1 MAPNDAG
8 LPWRALKELR
18 EINQRYDDFKSSDST
33 LLTALIES
41 YKQATHHSA
50 SQQILSVIADKLSFT
65 DLHRSPSTAWNR
77 STNLIVSK
85 VPRTLSKGGSGKSRT
100 FHWFYHKSANYSRP
114 AVWKKKVKL
123 SNGEILDV
131 PNVIRLLIPTRL
143 VNQYFQY
150 CQETGFTNPLP
161 RSTLMKIL
169 SESCSASVRRCMQ
182 GLNNYLAE
190 GARAFDELSSIVD
203 KLSEIGLGKDVAD
216 RLKESLKSGK
226 QYLKGDYKVLS
237 THQLY
242 LIFNNYFVFKIR

>member
-1 MAPNDAG
+1 MDPA
-8 LPWRALKELR
+8 RVEHF
-18 EINQRYDDFKSSDST
+18 IDFIT
-33 LLTALIES
+33 
-41 YKQATHHSA
+41 
-50 SQQILSVIADKLSFT
+50 SQQIIQDLPFGRRKL
-65 DLHRSPSTAWNR
+65 
-77 STNLIVSK
+77 
-85 VPRTLSKGGSGKSRT
+85 
-100 FHWFYHKSANYSRP
+100 
-114 AVWKKKVKL
+114 KL

-131 PNVIRLLIPTRL
+131 PNVTRLLIPTRL

-203 KLSEIGLGKDVAD
+203 KLSEIGLEKDVAD

-226 QYLKGDYKVLS
+226 QYLKGDNKVLS
-237 THQLY
+237 TRQLY